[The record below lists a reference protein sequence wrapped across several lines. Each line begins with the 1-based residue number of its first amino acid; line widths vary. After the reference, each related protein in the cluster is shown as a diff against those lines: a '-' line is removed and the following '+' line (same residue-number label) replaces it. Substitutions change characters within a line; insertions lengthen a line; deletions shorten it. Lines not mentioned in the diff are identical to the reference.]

1 MLKKRMDKMSLDVR
15 FDIIV
20 DQTVWRKPDDI

>member
-1 MLKKRMDKMSLDVR
+1 MLKKRTDKMSLDVR

-20 DQTVWRKPDDI
+20 DQTGWRKPDDI